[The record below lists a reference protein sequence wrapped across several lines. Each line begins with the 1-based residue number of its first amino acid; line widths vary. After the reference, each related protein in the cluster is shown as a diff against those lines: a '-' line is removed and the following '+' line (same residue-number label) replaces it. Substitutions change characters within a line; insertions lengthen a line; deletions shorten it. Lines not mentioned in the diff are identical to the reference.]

1 MPDRARITVHPV
13 APSGGRRV
21 VAHVH
26 GTDSILGVAY
36 GLRDVEEFLRR
47 IGVEDAGEVLAVG
60 DPLMEW
66 RGGGPEVWAA
76 GSAGGSGEGS

>member
-13 APSGGRRV
+13 APMGGRRV

-26 GTDSILGVAY
+26 GEDSILGTAY
-36 GLRDVEEFLRR
+36 GLADVSEFLRR
-47 IGVEDAGEVLAVG
+47 VGVDDPDAVLATQ

-66 RGGGPEVWAA
+66 RGGGPEVWTPEPPAV
-76 GSAGGSGEGS
+76 S

>member
-1 MPDRARITVHPV
+1 MRDRARIVVHPV
-13 APSGGRRV
+13 APTGGRRV

-26 GTDSILGVAY
+26 GEDSILGTAYSLADVA
-36 GLRDVEEFLRR
+36 EFLRR
-47 IGVEDAGEVLAVG
+47 IGVEDADDVLAAG

-76 GSAGGSGEGS
+76 SPDDVPEAGP